1 MKIWGYGNMTFD
13 ILFDQKLAEV
23 KDGMYVVR
31 ISSKLYNGLSMDEH
45 GLLKV
50 TKGPRGRD
58 GVGGTMNTPGN
69 GLAGT
74 VNQGTQI
81 LRMNST
87 VTRLATNDPY
97 QEDGGKSILD
107 IALHILGRDQI

>member
-1 MKIWGYGNMTFD
+1 MKNWGYGDMKTFD
-13 ILFDQKLAEV
+13 IQFDEHLVELKNGLYVIKL
-23 KDGMYVVR
+23 
-31 ISSKLYNGLSMDEH
+31 SSKQYNGLSYDN
-45 GLLKV
+45 GVLKV

-74 VNQGTQI
+74 TNQGTQV

>member
-1 MKIWGYGNMTFD
+1 MTFEVM
-13 ILFDQKLAEV
+13 FDP
-23 KDGMYVVR
+23 VVFELVEGHYQPR
-31 ISSKLYNGLSMDEH
+31 ISQAQYNGLSLDTTTH
-45 GLLKV
+45 KLNV
-50 TKGPRGRD
+50 VKGPKGRD

-74 VNQGTQI
+74 VNQGTSV

-87 VTRLATNDPY
+87 VTRLETNDPY